1 MNYIDN
7 LPDDIIIKIIEESIN
22 NIFESIEHRVNF
34 LKQYDY
40 RIGKLSKSELR
51 RFMIIN
57 DKANR
62 SKDLNDLT
70 DSDYRDLEELLVLNH
85 NQKLYDKILPVIVKD
100 FRKLQKQ
107 FDLLTRKFYQITK
120 DNKTRNDYE
129 KKFYSLF
136 PNKV

>member
-120 DNKTRNDYE
+120 DNKTRND
-129 KKFYSLF
+129 
-136 PNKV
+136 